1 MRTPDSSRRSH
12 RAAVAPAAAP
22 HSVSARARPYDDYA
36 SEDSDEMEGEE
47 EAAAAGNARG
57 GYGYGTY
64 GDTMTTA
71 AVGGGVGGFDDD
83 YDSWKGRRTLR
94 VWLRSTIWVVSRL
107 IVQPMMIGASA
118 AFGMSVGYAAFDYA
132 AATLPLGAP
141 WRARLGALAPR
152 ADGG

>member
-1 MRTPDSSRRSH
+1 M
-12 RAAVAPAAAP
+12 
-22 HSVSARARPYDDYA
+22 
-36 SEDSDEMEGEE
+36 E
-47 EAAAAGNARG
+47 EAAAAATTVAGNARG
-57 GYGYGTY
+57 GYAYGTY

-71 AVGGGVGGFDDD
+71 AVGGGAGGGGFDDDDD

-141 WRARLGALAPR
+141 WRARLGALASR